1 MKMPVTLIDN
11 PLMQH
16 KLASLRNENTPAD
29 SFRRVMAQM
38 SVQIF
43 YEAARGLP
51 YAAQTIQT
59 PFASTEVNRISK
71 SVVLI
76 PVMRAGLGMSEAI
89 VNLWPDAA
97 VGHIGIYRD
106 KFIQNTV
113 EYYFKMPKGVANSAV
128 FVLDPIVATGDT
140 AIATIDRL
148 KEIGCSDIHYLSLLT
163 SQQGAEVLM
172 ETHPDVKLFAVSTSD
187 SINEEGYLTPG
198 LGDVGSRYYNTL

>member
-1 MKMPVTLIDN
+1 MPVTLIDN

-163 SQQGAEVLM
+163 SQQGADVLM